1 MLEIQIDKN
10 NNKIISKIQNREGL
24 NKLKDIYSKNQ
35 KFGDSGSA
43 DAALRLNDE
52 KTVKAMSDL
61 KRYQDLYNQ
70 VEQQYSYGSNHS
82 EYSSSASSSGS
93 SGGGGAVP
101 RANGTAQYQSPTSQV
116 ASAATGGFPST
127 PLSAAAAHQRR
138 INGGLDSNAVAYAV
152 SPVSQLS
159 NTAAVSTA
167 AANGNGSS
175 NGANPKMAP
184 LVSCFR
190 FLVI

>member
-1 MLEIQIDKN
+1 M
-10 NNKIISKIQNREGL
+10 
-24 NKLKDIYSKNQ
+24 
-35 KFGDSGSA
+35 
-43 DAALRLNDE
+43 
-52 KTVKAMSDL
+52 
-61 KRYQDLYNQ
+61 
-70 VEQQYSYGSNHS
+70 
-82 EYSSSASSSGS
+82 
-93 SGGGGAVP
+93 P

-175 NGANPKMAP
+175 NGANGANPKMAP
-184 LVSCFR
+184 LVSCF
-190 FLVI
+190 FYQYISKF